1 MKGDTRYVGVLLD
14 VVVCPVV
21 LIFLRLCFRS
31 KRVGTCEVECS
42 GLVGADEVVVGGA
55 CRL

>member
-1 MKGDTRYVGVLLD
+1 MLLD
-14 VVVCPVV
+14 VVVCSNV
-21 LIFLRLCFRS
+21 LIFLCWCFGS
-31 KRVGTCEVECS
+31 KRVGSCEDECS